1 MPHEKN
7 DHVGTELEGRILE
20 SIQRV
25 GWEANLWFPFVE
37 RKILGLDVNASDH
50 DIQAAVV
57 GLIRES
63 KLIHVYPEGW
73 RIPNF
78 SPAPDIRGPILPAPG
93 LLGVSIPHATH
104 SAWPC

>member
-1 MPHEKN
+1 MPQEKN
-7 DHVGTELEGRILE
+7 DHVETELEGRILD

-25 GWEANLWFPFVE
+25 GWDWRSTNLWFPFVE

-63 KLIHVYPEGW
+63 KLIHVDPW
-73 RIPNF
+73 R
-78 SPAPDIRGPILPAPG
+78 
-93 LLGVSIPHATH
+93 
-104 SAWPC
+104 